1 MTMERGMGQKLIG
14 AYLCGFAFDLAFAQR
29 VFSSSSL
36 VNSASIP
43 DPRVDKRKAHAHNAS
58 LEGVARERES
68 ARSHCTLRERDF
80 NTRCEYAL
88 CEREIERETAHV
100 CADQYFVPFRA
111 PYMTSSHCTTQSHF
125 SVSGGSYGYR
135 LHW

>member
-1 MTMERGMGQKLIG
+1 M
-14 AYLCGFAFDLAFAQR
+14 
-29 VFSSSSL
+29 
-36 VNSASIP
+36 
-43 DPRVDKRKAHAHNAS
+43 DKRKAHAQNAS

-111 PYMTSSHCTTQSHF
+111 PYKIGLLPCHSMHC
-125 SVSGGSYGYR
+125 VSQDVVGV
-135 LHW
+135 

>member
-1 MTMERGMGQKLIG
+1 MNQVWRIELCLGQGSAKDEEELVGDDPFPPVTDWSKQTASSTFFFWLIS
-14 AYLCGFAFDLAFAQR
+14 
-29 VFSSSSL
+29 SSSSL
-36 VNSASIP
+36 VNSAAIP
-43 DPRVDKRKAHAHNAS
+43 DLRVDKRKAHAHNAS

-88 CEREIERETAHV
+88 CERDIERDIERETAHV

-111 PYMTSSHCTTQSHF
+111 P
-125 SVSGGSYGYR
+125 
-135 LHW
+135 